1 MRWAIPITALL
12 VAAAACSS
20 GHRSATRVG
29 ISEKGRIGPLRM
41 ERSSRANVIAF
52 LGRPDA
58 ERRGSEFGGPPF
70 RALGYECSRSHKD
83 DAFPLVETSRGRS
96 GPSCRTVFWINERTG
111 TLGDFYTTS
120 RRYSES
126 HGVRIGMKTAEAE
139 HLLGQR
145 VFVGCEASIP
155 LGKLPLTIA
164 FSGGAPRTTH
174 PSSALHLIGGH
185 VYAFVLHGLSS
196 DVGIFD
202 CL

>member
-1 MRWAIPITALL
+1 M
-12 VAAAACSS
+12 
-20 GHRSATRVG
+20 
-29 ISEKGRIGPLRM
+29 
-41 ERSSRANVIAF
+41 IAF

-83 DAFPLVETSRGRS
+83 DAFPQLETSRGRS

-139 HLLGQR
+139 HLLG
-145 VFVGCEASIP
+145 
-155 LGKLPLTIA
+155 
-164 FSGGAPRTTH
+164 
-174 PSSALHLIGGH
+174 
-185 VYAFVLHGLSS
+185 
-196 DVGIFD
+196 
-202 CL
+202 